1 MELSRV
7 LPMKMA
13 MSRLMIAGPPSFC
26 AMCSVVSIWKGGA
39 LGAKTQQSRA
49 ENLYQ
54 LKKRTVIDID

>member
-1 MELSRV
+1 
-7 LPMKMA
+7 
-13 MSRLMIAGPPSFC
+13 
-26 AMCSVVSIWKGGA
+26 MCSVVSIWKGGA